1 MVTLVPC
8 EGKGNAPRSVRPR
21 VGWGGSRGKRSS
33 GRREFDTAGQDRPN
47 SSSQRTYVSPVS
59 GWPLGESTPPS
70 SAKRATHREV
80 TLKRQGWCVG
90 HMGWAEQLVREGRL
104 CGGVLSHAPPAL
116 VSEPL
121 QIGGTTRL
129 IT

>member
-1 MVTLVPC
+1 
-8 EGKGNAPRSVRPR
+8 
-21 VGWGGSRGKRSS
+21 
-33 GRREFDTAGQDRPN
+33 
-47 SSSQRTYVSPVS
+47 
-59 GWPLGESTPPS
+59 
-70 SAKRATHREV
+70 
-80 TLKRQGWCVG
+80 
-90 HMGWAEQLVREGRL
+90 MGWAEQLVREGRL